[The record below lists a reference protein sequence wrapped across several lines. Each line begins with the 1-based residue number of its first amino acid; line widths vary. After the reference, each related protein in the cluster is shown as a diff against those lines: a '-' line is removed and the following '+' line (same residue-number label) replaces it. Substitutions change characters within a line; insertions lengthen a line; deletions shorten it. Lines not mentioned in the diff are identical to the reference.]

1 MTPGSESLVRAPLF
15 ASLSAEDIRALD
27 ARCIWRKVKA
37 GAWVIDDHADG
48 TDVFFVIGGHAR
60 VVMAGSKHE
69 IILRDILD
77 GEYFGE
83 LSAVDGKPRSAGIL
97 AITDTNIAQMRAKMF
112 REAIHQHPSVCD
124 KVLAALAASI
134 RAVNDRVD
142 EQVNFEARER
152 LILELLRLSRKTG
165 NDRIAVSP
173 PPTHAEFAARI
184 GTQREAVTK
193 FLNALE
199 RLGTISRARGAIVL
213 NDPERL
219 RSLVSRAR

>member
-1 MTPGSESLVRAPLF
+1 VIHGSQSLARAPLF
-15 ASLSAEDIRALD
+15 ASLSAEDIRGLD

-60 VVMAGSKHE
+60 VVIAGSKHE
-69 IILRDILD
+69 IILRDVLD

-83 LSAVDGKPRSAGIL
+83 LSAVDGKPRSAGIV
-97 AITDTNIAQMRAKMF
+97 AITDTSIAQMPAKTF
-112 REAIHQHPSVCD
+112 REAIHQHPTVCD
-124 KVLAALAASI
+124 QVLSALAASI
-134 RAVNDRVD
+134 RAVNDRVN
-142 EQVNFEARER
+142 EQVNFEARDR

-165 NDRIAVSP
+165 SDRVAVSP

-184 GTQREAVTK
+184 GTHREAVTK

-199 RLGTISRARGAIVL
+199 RLGAISRARGAIVL

-219 RSLVSRAR
+219 RNLVSRAR